1 MTHILVLFAGAGGNV
16 PSWAQIADDLVIA
29 RGEGYPAV
37 DDDHKPV
44 VVLVAPADIV
54 TLHPATLAGFAP
66 AQAHAAGILI
76 AAEASIAPIDTLH
89 VVSGDGVAVIARTQ
103 MVDLLAKAQA
113 HGFDPDVVIPA
124 PLMLPQPEKGFVRGH
139 VGGEWVVRGGGT
151 GFVDDPSVTPLL
163 TFGGDI
169 LTLDDGAVTRMLIAA
184 LATPAINLRQGLFA
198 RQRDWSFDRT
208 NLYRLARIA
217 AVIGVLALLIPL
229 VMIIRLNQDSR
240 ALELKAGAL
249 AKAAVG
255 GNVRAEEAESR
266 LDAKLFNL
274 RGGGGGFIASAAASS
289 AALKQIGNTELSS
302 MSFAD
307 DGALRIGARA
317 STPAE
322 LTALQRQIEAGG
334 FKVVM
339 GPPSSIQGQ
348 PVAELQVIGR

>member
-1 MTHILVLFAGAGGNV
+1 MTHILVLFAGTGGNA
-16 PSWAQIADDLVIA
+16 PSWAKIADDRLIA
-29 RGEGYPAV
+29 RGEGYPAI
-37 DDDHKPV
+37 DDDNKPV

-54 TLHPATLAGFAP
+54 TLHPATLAGYAP

-76 AAEASIAPIDTLH
+76 AAEVSIAPIDTLH
-89 VVSGDGVAVIARTQ
+89 VVAGDGVAIIARTQ
-103 MVDLLAKAQA
+103 MVELLAKAQV

-124 PLMLPQPEKGFVRGH
+124 PLMLPQPEKGFVRGQI
-139 VGGEWVVRGGGT
+139 GGEWVVRGGGT

-163 TFGGDI
+163 TVGGDI
-169 LTLDDGAVTRMLIAA
+169 LTLDDGAVARMLVAA
-184 LATPAINLRQGLFA
+184 VAKPAINLRQGLFT

-217 AVIGVLALLIPL
+217 AVIGVLALLIPFIT
-229 VMIIRLNQDSR
+229 IIRLNQDSK

-255 GNVRAEEAESR
+255 GNVRAEEAEAR

-274 RGGGGGFIASAAASS
+274 RGGGGGFITSAAASS
-289 AALKQIGNTELSS
+289 AALDQIGNTELSS

-307 DGALRIGARA
+307 DGALRIGVRA

-322 LTALQRQIEAGG
+322 LTALQRQIETGG